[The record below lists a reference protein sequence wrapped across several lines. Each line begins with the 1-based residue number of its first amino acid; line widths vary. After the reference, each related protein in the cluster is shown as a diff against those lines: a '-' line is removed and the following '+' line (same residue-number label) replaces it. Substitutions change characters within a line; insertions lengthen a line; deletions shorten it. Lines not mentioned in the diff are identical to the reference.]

1 MLCITTPINT
11 WSLGFLPDDLIPHG
25 NAVSNTMRQVASAI
39 GTAILVSLMA
49 VVSQS
54 HAGEGVAA
62 STITGASAI
71 YIIVAACVLIIAIC
85 IFLFV
90 KRDDSQIQ
98 NTGIGFPNAE
108 GLVAVDSLV
117 IPNGTTVRKALF
129 MFNDA
134 GTTDAP
140 IIDRDGSI
148 VAFLSVGDV
157 LKQLGSDKVKASLV
171 DFYSYVPE
179 LLSGD
184 GIVTER
190 GRLEG
195 ILEKDAS
202 SIATKKVITIE
213 ARASFKDVCQ
223 LLSERRIKKV
233 PVMKEGVFIG
243 TINRKDIVNHLMVTL
258 ARICPRTCQLSPSV
272 DSCSMKRR

>member
-1 MLCITTPINT
+1 M
-11 WSLGFLPDDLIPHG
+11 
-25 NAVSNTMRQVASAI
+25 
-39 GTAILVSLMA
+39 
-49 VVSQS
+49 
-54 HAGEGVAA
+54 
-62 STITGASAI
+62 
-71 YIIVAACVLIIAIC
+71 
-85 IFLFV
+85 
-90 KRDDSQIQ
+90 
-98 NTGIGFPNAE
+98 
-108 GLVAVDSLV
+108 
-117 IPNGTTVRKALF
+117 
-129 MFNDA
+129 
-134 GTTDAP
+134 
-140 IIDRDGSI
+140 
-148 VAFLSVGDV
+148 
-157 LKQLGSDKVKASLV
+157 

-258 ARICPRTCQLSPSV
+258 AE
-272 DSCSMKRR
+272 